1 MSAVLKLSLF
11 TEVINGDKVASS
23 NFQPLERVPFPKFIQ
38 LDFGLLKS

>member
-11 TEVINGDKVASS
+11 TEAINGNKVASS
-23 NFQPLERVPFPKFIQ
+23 NFQPLERAPFSKFIK